1 MTTFCI
7 AFNGSSLSTVV
18 RNIKPK
24 GKPCNQKEL
33 EKIKQVPV
41 VKLKDKIGNYVKYYL
56 SFEALLSCA
65 IFFRL
70 KTGNVPPEDFPF
82 EEAKPGGELNYQT
95 LHKKSRKRGLG
106 KSSLFFK
113 RLLLI

>member
-1 MTTFCI
+1 MRLSFYVCTEFKAHRANHTTRR
-7 AFNGSSLSTVV
+7 SL
-18 RNIKPK
+18 RKI
-24 GKPCNQKEL
+24 NQ
-33 EKIKQVPV
+33 VA
-41 VKLKDKIGNYVKYYL
+41 KLKDEFGNIVEYYL

-95 LHKKSRKRGLG
+95 LHKKSRKRGLR

-113 RLLLI
+113 RLLPI